1 MARPTYT
8 DTLIANNAALV
19 EMNRVLGE
27 LEKQFKRTN
36 RITKEANKVSEKA
49 NEIALTRGQASSR
62 LVDKLKKEGK
72 ELNLISSSLTQTKK
86 NFDTF
91 RDIVGIKGKT
101 GTVIA
106 GMEYLDLLLSSSSQT
121 IKIFGFEAATAR
133 KVMYGFLPP
142 GMFRA
147 VNKISTSLR
156 ATSAGLRQIAG
167 DGEDANNIFTTL
179 GKGFRKIN
187 VSGAFSQMGEKRRRK
202 ASIAKIEGNVFRG
215 PTPEESVRLA
225 LDKQYLSEKRSPA
238 AKLAEKTKGAFMGA
252 NVKMQNIKGLLEL
265 QYYKM
270 QRKQFSAQMKFIDYR
285 RRFSKMSNKERIK
298 DIGRIMK
305 KLNPIAGLMKLIKTP
320 LMQMLITGMF
330 YLTGIA
336 LVVVLLRKTIWP
348 ALKEAFKAVKN
359 NMGMLLL
366 GFKTVFG
373 GIKDVFTGLINGDLM
388 MMIDG
393 ILEIGLG
400 LLQVVLGVLWVSAVG
415 LWTLAKEIV
424 VNFFSGVGDFFFKAL
439 TDFDF
444 FKKNIGK
451 IALGV
456 VAAIAFF
463 VSLPAALTALGVII
477 IFRGLKWIWGKIKGL
492 GFLSSGGLANNGMA
506 VVGERGPE
514 LVSLPRGSRV
524 HSNSNS
530 RRMNASGTVNNFN
543 ITINA
548 KDSSKAEMRRMADEI
563 GRMINSKI
571 NRSTS
576 SSTFR

>member
-19 EMNRVLGE
+19 EMNRVLGN
-27 LEKQFKRTN
+27 LEKQFQRTT

-49 NEIALTRGQASSR
+49 NEIALTRGQASSK
-62 LVDKLKKEGK
+62 LVDRLKKEGK

-121 IKIFGFEAATAR
+121 IKVFGFEAATAR
-133 KVMYGFLPP
+133 KIMYGFLPP

-156 ATSAGLRQIAG
+156 ATSAALRQIAG
-167 DGEDANNIFTTL
+167 EGEDANNIFTTI
-179 GKGFRKIN
+179 GKAGRKIN
-187 VSGAFSQMGEKRRRK
+187 IRGAFERIGLSKTQDAEAQRFKAEQEEGGVFGSLFGFDAEQQKRVDTKVSQSQKS
-202 ASIAKIEGNVFRG
+202 AF
-215 PTPEESVRLA
+215 T
-225 LDKQYLSEKRSPA
+225 
-238 AKLAEKTKGAFMGA
+238 KTKEAVGSAGAGISLR
-252 NVKMQNIKGLLEL
+252 MQKAIGFLEL
-265 QYYKM
+265 MHLKAQVKT
-270 QRKQFSAQMKFIDYR
+270 RALRSKFLRSAILFNN
-285 RRFSKMSNKERIK
+285 MSMKERGK
-298 DIGRIMK
+298 T
-305 KLNPIAGLMKLIKTP
+305 IADQFIKLIKTP
-320 LMQMLITGMF
+320 VMQFLITGMM

-348 ALKEAFKAVKN
+348 ALKEAFDVFKN
-359 NMGMLLL
+359 NLGLLL
-366 GFKTVFG
+366 AGLANVWEG
-373 GIKDVFTGLINGDLM
+373 VKDVFMGLINGDLM
-388 MMIDG
+388 QMLDG
-393 ILEIGLG
+393 IFTIAWGLV
-400 LLQVVLGVLWVSAVG
+400 QVALGILWVTASA
-415 LWTLAKEIV
+415 LFTLAWKTIENLFNGAIQSVKGFKENFGKLALVIV
-424 VNFFSGVGDFFFKAL
+424 AAVAFFF
-439 TDFDF
+439 
-444 FKKNIGK
+444 G
-451 IALGV
+451 
-456 VAAIAFF
+456 
-463 VSLPAALTALGVII
+463 LPAALTVLGVFII
-477 IFRGLKWIWGKIKGL
+477 MAGVKWIWKKIKGIGL
-492 GFLSSGGLANNGMA
+492 FASGGMANNGMA
-506 VVGERGPE
+506 IVGEKGPE

-530 RRMNASGTVNNFN
+530 RRMNSSGTVNNFN